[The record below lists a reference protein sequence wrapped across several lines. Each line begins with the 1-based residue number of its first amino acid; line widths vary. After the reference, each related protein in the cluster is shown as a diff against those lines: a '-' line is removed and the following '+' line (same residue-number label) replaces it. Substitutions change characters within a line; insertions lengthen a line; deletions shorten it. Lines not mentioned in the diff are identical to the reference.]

1 MKKFD
6 MKKFTFV
13 LIGINIIFFIFISTY
28 YKPKVVNTINDD
40 VEQRDTYLNI
50 ITTNKFIYSATKQ
63 LVKDKHNVTYMFN
76 NNFDSLNFKFTNDS
90 LDNVSKYDLLLYM
103 GSSSE
108 PWINDF
114 IDGLKKGKVGIVNLS
129 RGTKTLNY
137 IKSQNIAGYDI
148 KINPYYWLSPDEYKI
163 MLYNIKSSIQDKD
176 PKNRDF
182 YEENY
187 EEMISELDK
196 DSKDVK
202 DSISAL
208 NGYTIYTTDEDLD
221 YLTKYLGVDVIKLT
235 DLTKIDDYKKMLGE
249 SASKTLILYSDQ
261 AKFNEFISKINGASY
276 YQMQIKIPQ
285 YDDQY
290 RYYLENISLKFKGL
304 NKKL

>member
-40 VEQRDTYLNI
+40 VAQRDTYLNI

-76 NNFDSLNFKFTNDS
+76 NNFDSVNFKFTNDS

-196 DSKDVK
+196 ESKNVK
-202 DSISAL
+202 ESVSAL
-208 NGYTIYTTDEDLD
+208 SGYTVYTTDEDLD
-221 YLTKYLGVDVIKLT
+221 YLTKYLGIDVIKLT

-249 SASKTLILYSDQ
+249 SANKTLILYSNQ
-261 AKFNEFISKINGASY
+261 AKFNEFGSKITGTSY
-276 YQMQIKIPQ
+276 YQMEIKIPE
-285 YDDQY
+285 YGEQY
-290 RYYLENISLKFKGL
+290 RSYLENVSLKFKGL